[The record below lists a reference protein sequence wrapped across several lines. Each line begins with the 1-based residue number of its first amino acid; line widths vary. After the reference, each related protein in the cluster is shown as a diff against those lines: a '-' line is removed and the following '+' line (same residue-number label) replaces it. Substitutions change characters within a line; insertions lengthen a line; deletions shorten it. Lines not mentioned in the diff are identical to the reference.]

1 MNKFNK
7 KKITLAVL
15 IVVAALAV
23 RLVVLFVLP
32 PVDPV
37 ADARQYDDLALSI
50 LAGDGFA
57 WPDGEPTAY
66 RPPLYPAFLA
76 LIYFMFGHQYM
87 PVQLLQAVL
96 LSLTCVLV
104 FFIGRDIYDE
114 KVACIAGIGC
124 AFYPMLILPAYEILS
139 EALFV
144 FLFTL
149 TFFLLIKCREK
160 RGLAPLAGFSL
171 ALATFT
177 KPFALFALPFFIYWL
192 WRQRCGAGVK
202 SIILFALVFILSFV
216 PWTIRNYRV
225 FGEFVPIATVGGISF
240 YNSHV
245 FEAHRVG
252 YNHLENVPL
261 EYHSIKNEALQSR
274 YLVRHT
280 LEYIADN
287 PTKIAPLV
295 FLKVVLLVYP
305 LDGYWHIISLG
316 SKYNAFWGL
325 IGCFSLF
332 GIFFTA
338 VNRAGKELIILTLL
352 SVLLFALVFAGIPR
366 YRLLVEPILFL
377 LGARGFV
384 GLLDRSRGLA
394 GAIIGINILIWT
406 LFRFWDP
413 NLFQWSSWSHYF

>member
-1 MNKFNK
+1 
-7 KKITLAVL
+7 LAVL
-15 IVVAALAV
+15 ILVAALAV
-23 RLVVLFVLP
+23 RLVVLLVLP

-37 ADARQYDDLALSI
+37 ADARQYDEIAISI
-50 LAGDGFA
+50 LAGNGFA

-76 LIYFMFGHQYM
+76 LIYFMFGHHYM
-87 PVQLLQAVL
+87 PVQLVQALL
-96 LSLTCVLV
+96 LSLTCVLA
-104 FFIGRDIYDE
+104 FLIGRQIYDE
-114 KVACIAGIGC
+114 KVALIAGIGC
-124 AFYPMLILPAYEILS
+124 ALYPMLILPAYEILS

-149 TFFLLIKCREK
+149 TFFLLMKCREK
-160 RGLAPLAGFSL
+160 PGLAPWAGLSL
-171 ALATFT
+171 ALASFT
-177 KPFALFALPFFIYWL
+177 KPFALFALPFFVYWL
-192 WRQRCGAGVK
+192 WRHRSVASMK
-202 SIILFALVFILSFV
+202 SIFLFILVFILCLV

-252 YNHLENVPL
+252 YNHLEKVPV

-280 LEYIADN
+280 LEYIIDN
-287 PTKIAPLV
+287 PAKIAPLV

-305 LDGYWHIISLG
+305 LDGYWHVVSLG

-325 IGCFSLF
+325 VGCFSLF

-338 VNRAGKELIILTLL
+338 VNRNGKELIILTLL

-366 YRLLVEPILFL
+366 YRLLVEPILLL

-384 GLLDRSRGLA
+384 GLIDRSRGLTS
-394 GAIIGINILIWT
+394 AIIGINILVWA